1 LIPNTHHTSPVPSSF
16 RAEGRFVVSEVAF
29 HEVTKVFPG
38 GATAVETLN
47 LLVRDGEFLV
57 LVGPSGCG
65 KTTAL
70 RMVAGLDE
78 PTSGAIAIGD
88 AVVNG
93 VPPQDRDVA
102 MVFQSYA
109 LYPHQT
115 VRENLAF
122 GLRQRKVAKE
132 LVRDRVREVS
142 ELLALEELMDR
153 KPAQL
158 SGGQRQRV
166 AMGRALARSPQ
177 VFLLDEPL
185 SNLDAQLRTQLR
197 SELRRIHQLRPTTSI
212 YVTHDQVEAMTLGDR
227 VAVMNHG
234 HLLQLGTP
242 QEIYRSPANVFV
254 ASFIGSPPMNL
265 LRGNAAE
272 GRVHAG
278 SLSTRIDGVRPGPLL
293 VGIRPEAFH
302 LPFPGPDGRTE
313 PTVEVRVDVVELLG
327 HETIL
332 YGSVRGEGVNAIGT
346 ERGLAP
352 LSADRATIVARLDA
366 RGHPSVGQTVAL
378 AFAPEDLRLFDAE
391 TGAALPGSI
400 TAPASTPE
408 GAPDAEPAGR

>member
-1 LIPNTHHTSPVPSSF
+1 M
-16 RAEGRFVVSEVAF
+16 AEVAF

-38 GATAVETLN
+38 GTTAVDALT
-47 LLVRDGEFLV
+47 LLVEDGEFVV

-78 PTSGAIAIGD
+78 PTSGAVVIGD

-93 VPPQDRDVA
+93 VAPQDRDVA

-115 VRENLAF
+115 VLQNLAF
-122 GLRQRKVAKE
+122 GLKQRKVPKE
-132 LVRDRVREVS
+132 LIRERVRQIS
-142 ELLALEELMDR
+142 SLLALDELLDR

-197 SELRRIHQLRPTTSI
+197 SELRRIHQSLPTTSI

-227 VAVMNHG
+227 VAVMNQG

-242 QEIYRSPANVFV
+242 QEVYASPANIFV

-265 LRGNAAE
+265 LRANGAG
-272 GRVHAG
+272 GRVAAG
-278 SLSTRIDGVRPGPLL
+278 DLLAAVGGAPDGSVVL
-293 VGIRPEAFH
+293 GIRPEAFH
-302 LPFPGPDGRTE
+302 PDDGHGSE
-313 PTVEVRVDVVELLG
+313 PAVDVHVDVVEPLG
-327 HETIL
+327 HEAIV
-332 YGSVRGEGVNAIGT
+332 YGSIRGERAVPLGVDA
-346 ERGLAP
+346 ELPP
-352 LSADRATIVARLDA
+352 LPSERATVVARLPGKVQP
-366 RGHPSVGQTVAL
+366 RVGESISL
-378 AFAPEDLRLFDAE
+378 AFSIEDLRLFDAS
-391 TGAALPGSI
+391 TGDAVPLPGAVEATRTSSHI
-400 TAPASTPE
+400 GST
-408 GAPDAEPAGR
+408 RT

>member
-1 LIPNTHHTSPVPSSF
+1 M
-16 RAEGRFVVSEVAF
+16 AEVAY
-29 HEVTKVFPG
+29 HEVSKVFPG
-38 GATAVETLN
+38 GATAVDTLN
-47 LLVRDGEFLV
+47 LLVHDGEFLV

-78 PTSGAIAIGD
+78 PTSGAIAIGES
-88 AVVNG
+88 VVNG

-115 VRENLAF
+115 VAQNLAF
-122 GLRQRKVAKE
+122 GLRQRKVDKE
-132 LVRDRVREVS
+132 VVRQRVREVS
-142 ELLALEELMDR
+142 ELLALEELMER
-153 KPAQL
+153 KPSQL

-227 VAVMNHG
+227 VAVMNQG

-242 QEIYRSPANVFV
+242 QEIYGSPANVFV

-265 LRGNAAE
+265 LRGRAHD
-272 GRVHAG
+272 GRVEAG
-278 SLSTRIDGVRPGPLL
+278 ALEVAMSGIPSGPLV

-302 LPFPGPDGRTE
+302 FPQGSTE
-313 PTVEVRVDVVELLG
+313 PAVDVQVEIVELLG

-332 YGSVRGEGVNAIGT
+332 YGSIRGERINAVGS
-346 ERGLAP
+346 EQGLAP
-352 LSADRATIVARLDA
+352 LATDRATIVARLDA
-366 RGHPSVGQTVAL
+366 RRQPSVGESVSL
-378 AFAPEDLRLFDAE
+378 AFSPDDLRLFDAE
-391 TGAALPGSI
+391 SGEAVAGAGVR
-400 TAPASTPE
+400 PA
-408 GAPDAEPAGR
+408 DAQPAGR